1 LDITTIR
8 HSLAHVM
15 AKALLELRP
24 GSKLAIGPSI
34 SNGFYYDLEIIG
46 DFSTNNFIELEN
58 KMKKILKQDLKF
70 EMHYKSIKEA
80 SDFYKAENNIYKI
93 ELIEDL
99 EKQGEQS
106 LSFYKLGDFV
116 DLCKGPHVTSTK
128 DIPKDIFKIDK
139 LAGAYWRG
147 DEKKPML
154 TRIYALCFET
164 KEELETYISKREAA
178 LLRDHR
184 KIGIE
189 LDLYM
194 ISEDVGKGLPMLLPK
209 GATIRRILERFA
221 VDEELKR
228 GYLHV
233 YTPVLGRT
241 KLYEISGH
249 LTHYKDSMY
258 PIMDIEGVD
267 YVLRPM
273 SCPHHF
279 MIYKNKPKSY
289 RDLPVRYAEIA
300 SMYRK
305 EKSGELTGL
314 IRCMGFNLADGHVIC
329 TKDQLK
335 IEFIKTIELVEFLMD
350 KLGLS
355 KITSYRASLRDEL
368 KEKYVA
374 DSSAWDFAEST
385 LIDILN
391 NTNKQYYV
399 SHGDAAFYGPKL
411 DIQLETVTGKDETI
425 FTIQIDMIM
434 ADRFN
439 LEYIDADGSAKKP
452 IIIHRSSIGCME
464 RILAFLIE
472 HYAGAFPLWFAP
484 VQVKLLSVSEKH
496 DTYLDSIYNKLLE
509 NNIRVEKDTRNESIG
524 KKIREARLQKIPYI
538 IIIGDKEIENN
549 TVTVRNRNTQNQN
562 VLNSIDFINKIIK
575 EDKDKVLEL
584 NI

>member
-24 GSKLAIGPSI
+24 GTKLAIGPSI
-34 SNGFYYDLEIIG
+34 DNGFYYDFEISG
-46 DFSTNNFIELEN
+46 DFSTNNFLELEK
-58 KMKKILKQDLKF
+58 KMKKILAENLNF
-70 EMHYKSIKEA
+70 EIEYKNIDEA
-80 SDFYKAENNIYKI
+80 LSFYKKEDNIYKVEI
-93 ELIEDL
+93 IEDL
-99 EKQGEQS
+99 KKQGVTD
-106 LSFYKLGDFV
+106 LSFYKLGSFI
-116 DLCKGPHVTSTK
+116 DLCKGPHVSSTK
-128 DIPKDIFKIDK
+128 EIPKNIFKIDK

-147 DEKKPML
+147 DEKNPML

-164 KEELETYISKREAA
+164 KEELEAYIKKRQEA

-184 KIGIE
+184 KLGIE

-194 ISEDVGKGLPMLLPK
+194 IDEDVGKGLPMLLPK

-228 GYLHV
+228 GYQHV

-258 PIMDIEGVD
+258 PIMDIEGVS

-305 EKSGELTGL
+305 EKSGELSGL

-335 IEFIKTIELVEFLMD
+335 EEFVKTIELVEFLMQ

-355 KITSYRASLRDEL
+355 KITSYRASLKDET

-374 DSSAWDFAEST
+374 DNDAWAFAEHT
-385 LIDILN
+385 LLDILKN
-391 NTNKQYYV
+391 SKKEYYV

-434 ADRFN
+434 ASRFN
-439 LEYIDADGSAKKP
+439 LEYVDSDGTYKKP

-496 DTYLDSIYNKLLE
+496 NKYLDAIYDKLFD
-509 NNIRVEKDTRNESIG
+509 NNIRVEKDIRNESVG
-524 KKIREARLQKIPYI
+524 KKVREGILQKIPYLV
-538 IIIGDKEIENN
+538 IIGDQELQDN
-549 TVTVRNRNTQNQN
+549 TVTVRNRDTQKQSI
-562 VLNSIDFINKIIK
+562 LNKDEFINILIK
-575 EDKDKVLEL
+575 SDKDKELEL
-584 NI
+584 II